1 MNKKAKDKILTPQ
14 EFAEGLG
21 GEKVGEIPNFSIDPI
36 GLKFMATHIGKRLSS
51 QGGRPTDPSWKTI
64 RKVPMKNETW
74 KRLETIAEA
83 YKEHAVSIAPGQLAG
98 IALEYGLPQLTEQD
112 EAPRALL
119 ENCLSQSTYT
129 FPEHEMQEARE
140 LTSVAKQ
147 SGIW

>member
-1 MNKKAKDKILTPQ
+1 MSKRDDDNILTPQ

-21 GEKVGEIPNFSIDPI
+21 GEKVGEIPNFSLDPI
-36 GLKFMATHIGKRLSS
+36 GLKFMATHIGNRLSS

-83 YKEHAVSIAPGQLAG
+83 CKEHDVSIAPGQLAG
-98 IALEYGLPQLTEQD
+98 IALEYGLPQLTEQG

-119 ENCLSQSTYT
+119 EDCLSQSAYT
-129 FPEHEMQEARE
+129 FPDQEMQEARE
-140 LTSVAKQ
+140 LTRVTKE